1 MSRKVHAITVLMAAF
16 IVTGSVNLLSQD
28 KGAAAKDVQE
38 NIVQNGGFEK
48 WTTIDP
54 SKKGA
59 LTPKLTNDAIPE
71 NWVPE
76 SEVGATGLVGKDAS
90 GDKNACAVIEHKE
103 PVITSLVEWIKV
115 KPNSTYVLRCRIK
128 ADNVVSSPKE
138 AGAPFIWVVSGPE
151 ENYWSNQ
158 QFNPKQLKG
167 GTYDWEPYEFTF
179 TTNEKSEKAALKF
192 QLRLA
197 SGKFYFDD
205 VVITEVAQKS
215 KSVQSF

>member
-1 MSRKVHAITVLMAAF
+1 MSGKIHAVLLIAGFLVA
-16 IVTGSVNLLSQD
+16 GSAELLSQD
-28 KGAAAKDVQE
+28 KGAAKDAQE

-48 WTTIDP
+48 WTTLDP

-59 LTPKLTNDAIPE
+59 LTPKLANDAIPE
-71 NWVPE
+71 NWVAE
-76 SEVGATGLVGKDAS
+76 SENGASGLVGKDAS

-151 ENYWSNQ
+151 DNYWANQ

-167 GTYDWEPYEFTF
+167 GTYDWEPFEFTF
-179 TTNEKSEKAALKF
+179 TTNEKSEKAAIKF

-197 SGKFYFDD
+197 TGKFYFDD
-205 VVITEVAQKS
+205 VAITEVAQKS
-215 KSVQSF
+215 RTVQSF